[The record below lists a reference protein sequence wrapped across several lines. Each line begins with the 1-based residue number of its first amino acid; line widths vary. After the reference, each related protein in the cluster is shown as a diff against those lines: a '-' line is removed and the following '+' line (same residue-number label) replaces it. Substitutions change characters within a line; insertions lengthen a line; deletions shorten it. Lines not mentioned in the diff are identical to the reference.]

1 MDRLIDA
8 ILDPKVLV
16 AALVG
21 WTVRGLLVEDQ
32 HQQSQRRTPQQMAG
46 TGLSRQAGV
55 AKEHAVKRVSALADD
70 RTRQL
75 VDSFL
80 PRARSKEDAR
90 VVHLTIPK

>member
-8 ILDPKVLV
+8 ILDPKVIL
-16 AALVG
+16 AGIVG
-21 WTVRGLLVEDQ
+21 WTVRGLIVEKQ
-32 HQQSQRRTPQQMAG
+32 APQLANRSPKQMAG
-46 TGLSRQAGV
+46 TLVHRQAGV
-55 AKEHAVKRVSALADD
+55 AKEHAIKRVSALADD

-80 PRARSKEDAR
+80 PRARTKEEQR